1 MCVRADDSCDGIASD
16 VGLKV
21 DVLERNNAGDGY
33 EDIPAYMLFKFG
45 TTKARRFSHS
55 RPNAKMTLIA
65 ILCVR
70 LSWSFQT
77 TKCGQDQMTA
87 SSTKPKVAM
96 KIVKGFR
103 EKQ

>member
-45 TTKARRFSHS
+45 TTKPVDSRTVGLTRR
-55 RPNAKMTLIA
+55 
-65 ILCVR
+65 
-70 LSWSFQT
+70 
-77 TKCGQDQMTA
+77 
-87 SSTKPKVAM
+87 
-96 KIVKGFR
+96 
-103 EKQ
+103 